1 MNQTNPLEMQ
11 LRSWVPRRP
20 SARLKKRIF
29 PAPPSPSAPAGSFS
43 WLAPAIACLLV
54 ALALVGQRN
63 GSSNSSSASHRS
75 ALVATMSSNQSA
87 AAYLS
92 GGFRR
97 GRNQL
102 ASFAWTNGSRSNT
115 GKDFLLPIKADD

>member
-20 SARLKKRIF
+20 SARLKKRLF
-29 PAPPSPSAPAGSFS
+29 PAPPRPSTPAGAFS
-43 WLAPAIACLLV
+43 WLAPATACLLV
-54 ALALVGQRN
+54 ALAVVGQRN
-63 GSSNSSSASHRS
+63 ENWNSSTSSQRS
-75 ALVATMSSNQSA
+75 TLVATILSNQSSA
-87 AAYLS
+87 ADLS

-97 GRNQL
+97 GRNLL

-115 GKDFLLPIKADD
+115 GNDFLLPIKADD